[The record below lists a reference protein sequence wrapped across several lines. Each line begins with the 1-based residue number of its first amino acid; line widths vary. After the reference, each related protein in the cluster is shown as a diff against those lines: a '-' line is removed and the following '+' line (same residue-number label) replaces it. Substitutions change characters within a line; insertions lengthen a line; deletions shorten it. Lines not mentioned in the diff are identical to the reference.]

1 MKNEKFSRLIIIY
14 CIHYTYNDKENY
26 RIVSILI
33 LIFSLVDNL
42 GNSITYFRIFPSKV
56 INNPSKVVINS

>member
-33 LIFSLVDNL
+33 LIFSL